1 MLLTISI
8 VAIIVVLYITTFA
21 MNKSTPI
28 PEDCLELIDEV
39 SCDACNNYSC
49 TIKQDFSTIK
59 EDMKNQLKFE
69 QSKEGN

>member
-1 MLLTISI
+1 MWLTIGI
-8 VAIIVVLYITTFA
+8 IAAIIVLYITTFA

-49 TIKQDFSTIK
+49 TIKQDFSSIK
-59 EDMKNQLKFE
+59 EDMKNQLKKE
-69 QSKEGN
+69 PSKEGN

>member
-49 TIKQDFSTIK
+49 TIKHDAATIK
-59 EDMKNQLKFE
+59 EDMKNQLKYE
-69 QSKEGN
+69 QAKEGY